1 MSKHHGSL
9 HVESE
14 PGDTRFQVLL
24 PLTASETGTE
34 AETGTDTKTDTETD
48 TKTDTEITEETA

>member
-24 PLTASETGTE
+24 PLTAPETGTE
-34 AETGTDTKTDTETD
+34 ADTGTDTE
-48 TKTDTEITEETA
+48 TDTEITEETA